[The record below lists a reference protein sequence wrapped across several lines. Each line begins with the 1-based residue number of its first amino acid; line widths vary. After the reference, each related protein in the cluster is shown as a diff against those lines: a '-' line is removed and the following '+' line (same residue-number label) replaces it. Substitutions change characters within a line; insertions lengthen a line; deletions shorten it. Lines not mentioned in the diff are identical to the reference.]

1 MYLIDTH
8 VFIWM
13 LYHPEMLSDDAMAL
27 ISDSDL
33 AISIATLWEMSI
45 KKTKGQIS
53 FDETIPELAA
63 ICKRQGIDILPITPA
78 HCQRIQA
85 LPLYHKDPFDRI
97 IMAQSLVEGW
107 PLVTRD
113 ANIWNGYP
121 EVHKVW

>member
-13 LYHPEMLSDDAMAL
+13 LYHPEMLSDDALAL

-63 ICKRQGIDILPITPA
+63 ICKHVDRRQRRNGGF
-78 HCQRIQA
+78 RQA
-85 LPLYHKDPFDRI
+85 
-97 IMAQSLVEGW
+97 
-107 PLVTRD
+107 
-113 ANIWNGYP
+113 
-121 EVHKVW
+121 